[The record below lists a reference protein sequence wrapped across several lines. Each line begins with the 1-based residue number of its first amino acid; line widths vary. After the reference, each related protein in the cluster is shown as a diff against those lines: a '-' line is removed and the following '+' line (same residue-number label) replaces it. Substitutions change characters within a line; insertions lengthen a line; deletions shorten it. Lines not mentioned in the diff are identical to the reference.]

1 MENEKIKEHIQKQ
14 NQVKLVLCI
23 ATGIIVVALWGIG
36 IIGLI
41 SFLIKLLSYPIA
53 LAISIFFSFNVACFA
68 GNILAE
74 AKENKIK

>member
-36 IIGLI
+36 IIGLTRVRCLGLKR
-41 SFLIKLLSYPIA
+41 F
-53 LAISIFFSFNVACFA
+53 
-68 GNILAE
+68 
-74 AKENKIK
+74 